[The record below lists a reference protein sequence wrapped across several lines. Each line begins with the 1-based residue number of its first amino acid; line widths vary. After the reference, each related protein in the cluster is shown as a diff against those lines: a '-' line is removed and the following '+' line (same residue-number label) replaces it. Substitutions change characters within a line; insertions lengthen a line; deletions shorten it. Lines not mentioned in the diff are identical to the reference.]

1 MEIRTSVENRRGC
14 GYRSPGGLYLMGGY
28 PVEPCH
34 RLPFELSVC
43 PACGQGIKP
52 ARGWTW
58 IDGVELFAP
67 GCEQVISEHD
77 AKTDLRVGV
86 STHCIICVVCAP
98 SQLVPQKE
106 FKPNEEPPEHF
117 GMSGLIWIGEKFYPT
132 PETFIDEATAMGVSR
147 RIKVVPNGFVLGE
160 TWVFF
165 AHRFTVEDEDN
176 PAVEKRHPGI
186 FRAFMP
192 TSIEYIIKGDE
203 TEKELEDME
212 KRGISLVKV
221 VHKDINMDL
230 PLEDEKIS
238 NDLFLRGFL
247 PSGLEKTLDWAG
259 YNLLSQIRDMP
270 IDELIKIK
278 GIGLKTANMIVEK
291 IATYYADNPER
302 Q

>member
-1 MEIRTSVENRRGC
+1 
-14 GYRSPGGLYLMGGY
+14 MGDY
-28 PVEPCH
+28 PAESCH

-43 PACGQGIKP
+43 PACSQGVKP
-52 ARGWTW
+52 SRGWTW
-58 IDGVELFAP
+58 IDGVEILSP
-67 GCEQVISEHD
+67 GCERGAGI
-77 AKTDLRVGV
+77 AVGV
-86 STHCIICVVCAP
+86 ERMRHCRTCVVC
-98 SQLVPQKE
+98 STHLLVPQKE

-132 PETFIDEATAMGVSR
+132 PETFIDEAIAMGVSR

-203 TEKELEDME
+203 TDKQLEDME

-238 NDLFLRGFL
+238 NDLVLRGFL